1 MFFFWKIQLHCRALP
16 SVLPLDDRSLQL
28 FFVLLELP
36 WTLLWEMMFIRIV
49 AATNWLDLKA
59 SKHLHDTHLM
69 TFHHITQLL
78 VKWLN
83 FYGMLNIVFP
93 WLANVHTVYDCAAQH
108 LEIVLADFCW
118 RKDFPSISE
127 ESNMM
132 PWLNVG
138 SVIAASHWSELWQRM
153 SQWERFS
160 HNTQSAGRRI

>member
-1 MFFFWKIQLHCRALP
+1 MFFSGKSSYTAEPFL
-16 SVLPLDDRSLQL
+16 L
-28 FFVLLELP
+28 FFPWMFDPFSWSFVLLELP
-36 WTLLWEMMFIRIV
+36 WTLLWEIMFIRIV

-69 TFHHITQLL
+69 TFQHISQLL

-83 FYGMLNIVFP
+83 FYGMLHIVLP
-93 WLANVHTVYDCAAQH
+93 WLANVHTVYDCAAPH

-127 ESNMM
+127 ESNLI

-138 SVIAASHWSELWQRM
+138 SVIAASHRSGAVTEDVTMGEILPQHSKRW
-153 SQWERFS
+153 
-160 HNTQSAGRRI
+160 